1 MKIKLKGN
9 EWNEL
14 KNKSISD
21 DNTTIKATVQKIEN
35 FYWLREWHSCAMNV
49 VGNKKR
55 TVAVILS

>member
-1 MKIKLKGN
+1 MKWIEKHLKG
-9 EWNEL
+9 
-14 KNKSISD
+14 KSNKSISD